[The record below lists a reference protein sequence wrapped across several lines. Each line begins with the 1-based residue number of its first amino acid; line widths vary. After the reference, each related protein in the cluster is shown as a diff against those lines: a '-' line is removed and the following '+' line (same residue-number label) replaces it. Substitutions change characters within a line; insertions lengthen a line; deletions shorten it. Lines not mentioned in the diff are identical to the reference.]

1 MATPYVAYPASDLG
15 VPRYRL
21 LQLASRLLFKPVT
34 FSLSQMADRLGTV
47 KNAEGT
53 DRVSFRALALN
64 CLLYLND
71 IVATEDD
78 AVAWLRER
86 IEDERGRFRIWASN
100 LGALHNENSAKSL
113 EFRLRNSERMH
124 QSVTDGLKRLED
136 LTYRIYRIVSGI
148 LPNRIAKFP
157 AGDDERL
164 DTSECQVG
172 TYLAPCWLTS
182 FQLDLPRQALLADGY
197 RLTYPVLYCSAKTLS
212 MSNPCALPSS
222 PIIFIFIIIPATT
235 PRLPQPSVPTG
246 FIALHSI
253 AQAASRHLLS
263 VASPCT
269 VSLGRRFGVCF
280 GDKGDVEDITEADI
294 ISTVE
299 FDHTGNY
306 LATGDKGGRVVL
318 FERNETKKT
327 CEYKFHTEFQS
338 HEPEFDYLKSLE
350 IEEKI
355 NKIKWCRRQ
364 NASHYL
370 LSTNDKTIKLWKV
383 FEKSLKVP
391 APVAEPPVRLPQM
404 RFKTPMELKLPRLTH
419 HDTVVAAVPR
429 RTYANAHAYHINS
442 ISVNSDGETFISSD
456 DLRINLW
463 NLNIQDQSFNI
474 VDIKPANME
483 ELTEVITAAEF
494 HPVSCNWFMYASS
507 KGTIKLADMRESAL
521 CDQHAK
527 LFEQEEDPASRSFFS
542 EIISSISD
550 VRFSHD
556 GRYILSRDYLTVKI
570 WDVNM
575 ERQPVKTI
583 PIHEHLRP
591 RLCDTYENDSIFDK
605 FEVVFSGDAKNVMT
619 GSYNNNF
626 MIYPS
631 DPEKETEVVLQ
642 ADKSAFKAKKVGIPT
657 PINSSTSSPAAGAG
671 QGQRMRKETDADQID
686 FNKKILHMSWH
697 PFEDSIAIAATNNGS
712 GIWRLQE
719 VWLLRC
725 RSAVET
731 TFYTY
736 LTISRTGLPPL
747 LPERYFALY
756 ALTLIRRHAP
766 CAESHAVARNGAVTP
781 KVINAGPS
789 LEKAELYGIHDQR
802 STHSKLMGLAGRI
815 FIETIPQWLTVG
827 AMLALIFGGCCSN
840 VFALEAIVKVEPASG
855 TLLTFVQFLFVA
867 VTGYVSQFDAT
878 RPPFFIR
885 PNRVP
890 IRRWLINIVLFFS
903 INLLNNHAF
912 SYDISV
918 PVHII
923 LRSGGSI
930 TTIVAGSLYGKRY
943 SRIQVTAVVLLTIG
957 QSGSESSHEL
967 SAPSFSTGLGI
978 LFVAQALS
986 AVMGLYTE
994 ETYKQYGPQ
1003 WKENLFYSHILSLPL
1018 FLPFTKSLVR
1028 QFMRLVDSP
1037 PLVLRLPID
1046 QASLMTLPEGWQK
1059 AAEGIYIPSQVTY
1072 LALNVLT
1079 QYACIRGVNLL
1090 AAVSSALTVTIVL
1103 NIRKLVSLLLSIWLF
1118 GNRLATGTL
1127 VGAVVVF
1134 SAGALYSLDSKQKE
1148 KKPTASTRPKAD
1160 SGRVGQA
1167 IEHDDSADEDDE
1179 DEEEADNGHS
1189 LHRAESVGVRASA
1202 DEPSPALEDGM
1213 LLRDMLRK
1221 TTFYDPVA
1229 ERQNSQTD
1237 AKLFYQMGKRDLVKN
1252 DAGSWSHS
1260 HPTPHC
1266 SPPTL
1271 PKRRRRSQYPRAA
1284 SYQAE
1289 SSVSTVGCSK
1299 LHFSTYPRLA

>member
-1 MATPYVAYPASDLG
+1 MV
-15 VPRYRL
+15 
-21 LQLASRLLFKPVT
+21 
-34 FSLSQMADRLGTV
+34 
-47 KNAEGT
+47 EG
-53 DRVSFRALALN
+53 D
-64 CLLYLND
+64 
-71 IVATEDD
+71 
-78 AVAWLRER
+78 
-86 IEDERGRFRIWASN
+86 SN
-100 LGALHNENSAKSL
+100 SP
-113 EFRLRNSERMH
+113 
-124 QSVTDGLKRLED
+124 TW
-136 LTYRIYRIVSGI
+136 
-148 LPNRIAKFP
+148 KF
-157 AGDDERL
+157 
-164 DTSECQVG
+164 TQ
-172 TYLAPCWLTS
+172 
-182 FQLDLPRQALLADGY
+182 
-197 RLTYPVLYCSAKTLS
+197 
-212 MSNPCALPSS
+212 
-222 PIIFIFIIIPATT
+222 
-235 PRLPQPSVPTG
+235 
-246 FIALHSI
+246 
-253 AQAASRHLLS
+253 
-263 VASPCT
+263 
-269 VSLGRRFGVCF
+269 CF

-383 FEKSLKVP
+383 FEKSLKV
-391 APVAEPPVRLPQM
+391 VAENNLSHDLTPGSAAGVGGGAPRSIPQSH
-404 RFKTPMELKLPRLTH
+404 FKTAGELKLPRLTH

-494 HPVSCNWFMYASS
+494 HPISCNWFMYASS

-527 LFEQEEDPASRSFFS
+527 LFEQEEDPSSRSFFS

-550 VRFSHD
+550 VRFSYD

-631 DPEKETEVVLQ
+631 DPEKEIEVVLQ

-657 PINSSTSSPAAGAG
+657 PINSSTSPTATNGGKKGGSRAGSPAAGAG

-697 PFEDSIAIAATNNGS
+697 PFEDSIAIAATNN
-712 GIWRLQE
+712 
-719 VWLLRC
+719 
-725 RSAVET
+725 
-731 TFYTY
+731 
-736 LTISRTGLPPL
+736 
-747 LPERYFALY
+747 
-756 ALTLIRRHAP
+756 
-766 CAESHAVARNGAVTP
+766 
-781 KVINAGPS
+781 
-789 LEKAELYGIHDQR
+789 
-802 STHSKLMGLAGRI
+802 
-815 FIETIPQWLTVG
+815 TIPQWLAVG
-827 AMLALIFGGCCSN
+827 AMLGLIFGGCCSN
-840 VFALEAIVKVEPASG
+840 NRTNVLHPPSLG

-867 VTGYVSQFDAT
+867 ITGYISQFDLT
-878 RPPFFIR
+878 RPPFFIK

-903 INLLNNHAF
+903 INVLNNHAF

-930 TTIVAGSLYGKRY
+930 TTMIAGGLYGKRY
-943 SRIQVTAVVLLTIG
+943 SRIQVVAVLLLTVG
-957 QSGSESSHEL
+957 VVTAAWSDSQSKARDIRSIREHVGSQEDV
-967 SAPSFSTGLGI
+967 PKFSTGLAVLLI
-978 LFVAQALS
+978 AQILS
-986 AVMGLYTE
+986 AIMGLYTE
-994 ETYKQYGPQ
+994 ETYSKYGPH
-1003 WKENLFYSHILSLPL
+1003 WKENLFYSHLLSLPL
-1018 FLPFTKSLVR
+1018 FLPFSRSLVS
-1028 QFMRLVDSP
+1028 QFMRLANSK
-1037 PLVLRLPID
+1037 PLPLPLLAGQVNISTVPATVR
-1046 QASLMTLPEGWQK
+1046 QRI
-1059 AAEGIYIPSQVTY
+1059 EGIYIPSQVAY
-1072 LALNVLT
+1072 LTLNVLT

-1090 AAVSSALTVTIVL
+1090 AAASSALTVTIVL

-1127 VGAVVVF
+1127 IGAIVVF
-1134 SAGALYSLDSKQKE
+1134 SAGGLYSLDSK
-1148 KKPTASTRPKAD
+1148 KKAVPKPKTASGKA
-1160 SGRVGQA
+1160 G
-1167 IEHDDSADEDDE
+1167 
-1179 DEEEADNGHS
+1179 
-1189 LHRAESVGVRASA
+1189 
-1202 DEPSPALEDGM
+1202 
-1213 LLRDMLRK
+1213 
-1221 TTFYDPVA
+1221 
-1229 ERQNSQTD
+1229 
-1237 AKLFYQMGKRDLVKN
+1237 
-1252 DAGSWSHS
+1252 
-1260 HPTPHC
+1260 
-1266 SPPTL
+1266 
-1271 PKRRRRSQYPRAA
+1271 
-1284 SYQAE
+1284 
-1289 SSVSTVGCSK
+1289 
-1299 LHFSTYPRLA
+1299 

>member
-1 MATPYVAYPASDLG
+1 MV
-15 VPRYRL
+15 
-21 LQLASRLLFKPVT
+21 
-34 FSLSQMADRLGTV
+34 
-47 KNAEGT
+47 EG
-53 DRVSFRALALN
+53 D
-64 CLLYLND
+64 
-71 IVATEDD
+71 
-78 AVAWLRER
+78 
-86 IEDERGRFRIWASN
+86 SN
-100 LGALHNENSAKSL
+100 SP
-113 EFRLRNSERMH
+113 
-124 QSVTDGLKRLED
+124 TW
-136 LTYRIYRIVSGI
+136 
-148 LPNRIAKFP
+148 KF
-157 AGDDERL
+157 
-164 DTSECQVG
+164 TQ
-172 TYLAPCWLTS
+172 
-182 FQLDLPRQALLADGY
+182 
-197 RLTYPVLYCSAKTLS
+197 
-212 MSNPCALPSS
+212 
-222 PIIFIFIIIPATT
+222 
-235 PRLPQPSVPTG
+235 
-246 FIALHSI
+246 
-253 AQAASRHLLS
+253 
-263 VASPCT
+263 
-269 VSLGRRFGVCF
+269 CF

-364 NASHYL
+364 NASHFL

-383 FEKSLKVP
+383 FEKSLKV
-391 APVAEPPVRLPQM
+391 VAENNLSHDLTPGNIAGVGGGTPRPIPQSH
-404 RFKTPMELKLPRLTH
+404 FKTAGELKLPRLTH

-494 HPVSCNWFMYASS
+494 HPISCNWFMYASS

-527 LFEQEEDPASRSFFS
+527 RMTPLFEQEEDPSSRSFFS

-550 VRFSHD
+550 VRFSYD

-631 DPEKETEVVLQ
+631 DPDKEIEVVLQ

-657 PINSSTSSPAAGAG
+657 PINSSTSPTATNGGKKGGSRAGSPAAGAG

-697 PFEDSIAIAATNNGS
+697 PFEDSIAIAATNN
-712 GIWRLQE
+712 IIINLE
-719 VWLLRC
+719 
-725 RSAVET
+725 
-731 TFYTY
+731 
-736 LTISRTGLPPL
+736 
-747 LPERYFALY
+747 YF
-756 ALTLIRRHAP
+756 I
-766 CAESHAVARNGAVTP
+766 
-781 KVINAGPS
+781 
-789 LEKAELYGIHDQR
+789 
-802 STHSKLMGLAGRI
+802 KLMGLAGRI
-815 FIETIPQWLTVG
+815 FIETIPQWLAVG
-827 AMLALIFGGCCSN
+827 AMLSLIFGGCCSN
-840 VFALEAIVKVEPASG
+840 TNGSQPSSPG

-867 VTGYVSQFDAT
+867 VTGYISQFDIT
-878 RPPFFIR
+878 RPPFFLK

-903 INLLNNHAF
+903 INVLNNHAF

-930 TTIVAGSLYGKRY
+930 TTMIAGSLYGKRY
-943 SRIQVTAVVLLTIG
+943 SRIQVVAVLLLTVG
-957 QSGSESSHEL
+957 VVTAAWSDAQSK
-967 SAPSFSTGLGI
+967 ANVPKFSTGLAVLLI
-978 LFVAQALS
+978 AQILS
-986 AVMGLYTE
+986 AIMGLYTE
-994 ETYKQYGPQ
+994 ETYRTYGPH
-1003 WKENLFYSHILSLPL
+1003 WKENLFYSHLLSLPL
-1018 FLPFTKSLVR
+1018 FLPFSRSLIN
-1028 QFMRLVDSP
+1028 QFMRLATSKPLPLP
-1037 PLVLRLPID
+1037 PLTEQI
-1046 QASLMTLPEGWQK
+1046 EGL
-1059 AAEGIYIPSQVTY
+1059 YIPSQVAY
-1072 LALNVLT
+1072 LMLNVLT

-1090 AAVSSALTVTIVL
+1090 AAASSALTVTIVL

-1127 VGAVVVF
+1127 IGAIVVF
-1134 SAGALYSLDSKQKE
+1134 SAGGLYSLDSKKRPAP
-1148 KKPTASTRPKAD
+1148 KPKTGGLEFHVP
-1160 SGRVGQA
+1160 RVA
-1167 IEHDDSADEDDE
+1167 
-1179 DEEEADNGHS
+1179 
-1189 LHRAESVGVRASA
+1189 
-1202 DEPSPALEDGM
+1202 
-1213 LLRDMLRK
+1213 
-1221 TTFYDPVA
+1221 
-1229 ERQNSQTD
+1229 
-1237 AKLFYQMGKRDLVKN
+1237 
-1252 DAGSWSHS
+1252 
-1260 HPTPHC
+1260 
-1266 SPPTL
+1266 
-1271 PKRRRRSQYPRAA
+1271 
-1284 SYQAE
+1284 
-1289 SSVSTVGCSK
+1289 
-1299 LHFSTYPRLA
+1299 

>member
-1 MATPYVAYPASDLG
+1 MV
-15 VPRYRL
+15 
-21 LQLASRLLFKPVT
+21 
-34 FSLSQMADRLGTV
+34 
-47 KNAEGT
+47 EG
-53 DRVSFRALALN
+53 D
-64 CLLYLND
+64 
-71 IVATEDD
+71 
-78 AVAWLRER
+78 
-86 IEDERGRFRIWASN
+86 SN
-100 LGALHNENSAKSL
+100 SP
-113 EFRLRNSERMH
+113 
-124 QSVTDGLKRLED
+124 TW
-136 LTYRIYRIVSGI
+136 
-148 LPNRIAKFP
+148 KF
-157 AGDDERL
+157 
-164 DTSECQVG
+164 TQ
-172 TYLAPCWLTS
+172 
-182 FQLDLPRQALLADGY
+182 
-197 RLTYPVLYCSAKTLS
+197 
-212 MSNPCALPSS
+212 
-222 PIIFIFIIIPATT
+222 
-235 PRLPQPSVPTG
+235 
-246 FIALHSI
+246 
-253 AQAASRHLLS
+253 
-263 VASPCT
+263 
-269 VSLGRRFGVCF
+269 CF

-383 FEKSLKVP
+383 FEKSLKV
-391 APVAEPPVRLPQM
+391 VAENNLSHDVTPATTTGAGGGAPRPIPQTH
-404 RFKTPMELKLPRLTH
+404 FKHASDLKLPRLTH

-494 HPVSCNWFMYASS
+494 HPLSCNWFMYASS

-527 LFEQEEDPASRSFFS
+527 LFEQEEDPSSRSFFS

-605 FEVVFSGDAKNVMT
+605 FEVVFSGDTKNVMT

-657 PINSSTSSPAAGAG
+657 PINSSTSPSATNGGKKGSSRAGSPGAGAG

-697 PFEDSIAIAATNNGS
+697 PFEDSIAIAATNNHFTNDCCTTHRPHKAS
-712 GIWRLQE
+712 LTSMPS
-719 VWLLRC
+719 
-725 RSAVET
+725 RSAV
-731 TFYTY
+731 
-736 LTISRTGLPPL
+736 R
-747 LPERYFALY
+747 RRQ
-756 ALTLIRRHAP
+756 TLRD
-766 CAESHAVARNGAVTP
+766 SHAHAHPRDGDAMTP
-781 KVINAGPS
+781 KIINAAPS

-802 STHSKLMGLAGRI
+802 PTLSKLMGLAGRI
-815 FIETIPQWLTVG
+815 FIETIPQWLSVA
-827 AMLALIFGGCCSN
+827 AMLSLIFGGCCSN
-840 VFALEAIVKVEPASG
+840 VGTEFPVGTFPVEPASG
-855 TLLTFVQFLFVA
+855 TLLTFVQFIFVA
-867 VTGYVSQFDAT
+867 VTGYISQFDSS
-878 RPPFFIR
+878 RPPFFLK

-903 INLLNNHAF
+903 INVLNNHAF

-930 TTIVAGSLYGKRY
+930 TTMIAGSLYGRKY
-943 SRIQVTAVVLLTIG
+943 SRIQIVAVILLTVGVIT
-957 QSGSESSHEL
+957 
-967 SAPSFSTGLGI
+967 AACTGLAI
-978 LFVAQALS
+978 LFIAQVLS

-994 ETYKQYGPQ
+994 DTYKKYGPC
-1003 WKENLFYSHILSLPL
+1003 WEENLFYSHLLSLPL
-1018 FLPFTKSLVR
+1018 FLPFFRSLID
-1028 QFMRLVDSP
+1028 QFMRLADSP
-1037 PLVLRLPID
+1037 PLKAPLPAE
-1046 QASLMTLPEGWQK
+1046 QPNLAAFPEMIRHKLQRV
-1059 AAEGIYIPSQVTY
+1059 YIPSQVAY
-1072 LALNVLT
+1072 LILNVLT

-1118 GNRLATGTL
+1118 GNRLASGTL
-1127 VGAVVVF
+1127 LGAVVVF
-1134 SAGALYSLDSKQKE
+1134 SAGGLYSLDSKR
-1148 KKPTASTRPKAD
+1148 KPSVQHKAG
-1160 SGRVGQA
+1160 SARVG
-1167 IEHDDSADEDDE
+1167 
-1179 DEEEADNGHS
+1179 
-1189 LHRAESVGVRASA
+1189 
-1202 DEPSPALEDGM
+1202 
-1213 LLRDMLRK
+1213 
-1221 TTFYDPVA
+1221 
-1229 ERQNSQTD
+1229 
-1237 AKLFYQMGKRDLVKN
+1237 
-1252 DAGSWSHS
+1252 
-1260 HPTPHC
+1260 
-1266 SPPTL
+1266 
-1271 PKRRRRSQYPRAA
+1271 
-1284 SYQAE
+1284 
-1289 SSVSTVGCSK
+1289 
-1299 LHFSTYPRLA
+1299 

>member
-1 MATPYVAYPASDLG
+1 MV
-15 VPRYRL
+15 
-21 LQLASRLLFKPVT
+21 
-34 FSLSQMADRLGTV
+34 
-47 KNAEGT
+47 EG
-53 DRVSFRALALN
+53 D
-64 CLLYLND
+64 
-71 IVATEDD
+71 
-78 AVAWLRER
+78 
-86 IEDERGRFRIWASN
+86 SN
-100 LGALHNENSAKSL
+100 SP
-113 EFRLRNSERMH
+113 
-124 QSVTDGLKRLED
+124 TW
-136 LTYRIYRIVSGI
+136 
-148 LPNRIAKFP
+148 KF
-157 AGDDERL
+157 
-164 DTSECQVG
+164 TQ
-172 TYLAPCWLTS
+172 
-182 FQLDLPRQALLADGY
+182 
-197 RLTYPVLYCSAKTLS
+197 
-212 MSNPCALPSS
+212 
-222 PIIFIFIIIPATT
+222 
-235 PRLPQPSVPTG
+235 
-246 FIALHSI
+246 
-253 AQAASRHLLS
+253 
-263 VASPCT
+263 
-269 VSLGRRFGVCF
+269 CF

-299 FDHTGNY
+299 FDQTGNY

-383 FEKSLKVP
+383 FEKSLKV
-391 APVAEPPVRLPQM
+391 VAENNLSHDLTPGNIAGVGGGTPRPIPQSH
-404 RFKTPMELKLPRLTH
+404 FKTAGELKLPRLTH

-494 HPVSCNWFMYASS
+494 HPISCNWFMYASS

-527 LFEQEEDPASRSFFS
+527 LFEQEEDPSSRSFFS

-550 VRFSHD
+550 VRFSYD

-631 DPEKETEVVLQ
+631 DPDKEIEVVLQ

-657 PINSSTSSPAAGAG
+657 PINSSSSPTATNGGKKGGSRAGSPAAGAG

-697 PFEDSIAIAATNNGS
+697 PFEDSIAIAATNN
-712 GIWRLQE
+712 ITTCKTQLQCL
-719 VWLLRC
+719 VTTAQIQVPPSMSSSSMTS
-725 RSAVET
+725 RSAP
-731 TFYTY
+731 
-736 LTISRTGLPPL
+736 R
-747 LPERYFALY
+747 RRQ
-756 ALTLIRRHAP
+756 TLRD
-766 CAESHAVARNGAVTP
+766 SHAASRNGTTTTP

-789 LEKAELYGIHDQR
+789 LEKAELYGIDDQR
-802 STHSKLMGLAGRI
+802 PTFSKLMGLAGRI
-815 FIETIPQWLTVG
+815 FIETIPQWLAVG
-827 AMLALIFGGCCSN
+827 AMLSLIFGGCCSN
-840 VFALEAIVKVEPASG
+840 G

-867 VTGYVSQFDAT
+867 VTGYISQFDIT
-878 RPPFFIR
+878 RPPFFLK

-903 INLLNNHAF
+903 INVLNNHAF

-930 TTIVAGSLYGKRY
+930 TTMIAGSLYGKRY
-943 SRIQVTAVVLLTIG
+943 SRIQVVAVLLLTVG
-957 QSGSESSHEL
+957 VVTAAWSDAQSKANSGEDV
-967 SAPSFSTGLGI
+967 PKFSTGLAVLLI
-978 LFVAQALS
+978 AQILS
-986 AVMGLYTE
+986 AIMGLYTE
-994 ETYKQYGPQ
+994 ETYRTYGPH
-1003 WKENLFYSHILSLPL
+1003 WKENLFYSHLLSLPL
-1018 FLPFTKSLVR
+1018 FLPFSRSLVS
-1028 QFMRLVDSP
+1028 QFMRLANSKPLPLP
-1037 PLVLRLPID
+1037 PLIEQVNL
-1046 QASLMTLPEGWQK
+1046 STLP
-1059 AAEGIYIPSQVTY
+1059 AAMRENIERIYIPSQLAY
-1072 LALNVLT
+1072 LILNVLT

-1090 AAVSSALTVTIVL
+1090 AAASSALTVTIVL

-1127 VGAVVVF
+1127 IGAIVVF
-1134 SAGALYSLDSKQKE
+1134 SAGGLYSLDSK
-1148 KKPTASTRPKAD
+1148 KPTPK
-1160 SGRVGQA
+1160 
-1167 IEHDDSADEDDE
+1167 
-1179 DEEEADNGHS
+1179 
-1189 LHRAESVGVRASA
+1189 
-1202 DEPSPALEDGM
+1202 P
-1213 LLRDMLRK
+1213 K
-1221 TTFYDPVA
+1221 TGG
-1229 ERQNSQTD
+1229 
-1237 AKLFYQMGKRDLVKN
+1237 GK
-1252 DAGSWSHS
+1252 AG
-1260 HPTPHC
+1260 
-1266 SPPTL
+1266 
-1271 PKRRRRSQYPRAA
+1271 
-1284 SYQAE
+1284 
-1289 SSVSTVGCSK
+1289 
-1299 LHFSTYPRLA
+1299 